1 MAGARRYGIDLAIH
15 RLCSST
21 ALSTETIDSF
31 VEGHDFPIQEG
42 VNTTFVFR
50 GEANSVDLRHW
61 IYGLPSTLPF
71 RRIPSTDLWYLV
83 LQLPE
88 GSRVE
93 YKFEVSTE
101 QQHRLVR
108 DPLNRFRAHDP
119 YGSNSVC
126 HGLGYRIPD
135 WTVADPD
142 ARPGSLS
149 HIFVN
154 SKAFGAR
161 RKVTIYLPPR
171 YRSSRSYPLL
181 IVHDGLDYLRYASFE
196 TVLDNLIYRLEI
208 SPPVVAL
215 IRSANRLSEYAADRS
230 HAAFVATEL
239 LPLLESRYSLLSGP
253 SGRVLMGASFGAVA
267 ALNVAW
273 SYPGL
278 FGGLLL
284 ESGAFAFTDI
294 GTGQRGP
301 AFEPV
306 VRFMN
311 RFRADPGNPAER
323 IFLSCGMYES
333 LIYENRSLVPV
344 LQSTEMALRY
354 VESRDGHN
362 WENWR
367 DRLREG
373 LSFLLPGPLWL
384 VYE

>member
-1 MAGARRYGIDLAIH
+1 MSLAIH
-15 RLCSST
+15 RLEST
-21 ALSTETIDSF
+21 PVLEQGEIDRF
-31 VEGHDFPIQEG
+31 LEEHDFPIQEG
-42 VNTTFVFR
+42 SNTTFVFS
-50 GEANSVDLRHW
+50 GAAEGVDLRHW

-71 RRIPSTDLWYLV
+71 RRIQSTDLWYLV

-93 YKFEVSTE
+93 YKFEISTANR
-101 QQHRLVR
+101 HRLIR
-108 DPLNRFRAHDP
+108 DPLNRLRAHDP

-126 HGLGYRIPD
+126 HGLGYTTPD
-135 WTVADPD
+135 WTSPDPE

-161 RKVTIYLPPR
+161 RKVTVYLPSR
-171 YRSSRSYPLL
+171 YRTSRAYPLL
-181 IVHDGLDYLRYASFE
+181 IVHDGFDYLRYASFK

-208 SPPVVAL
+208 SPPVVAM
-215 IRSANRLSEYAADRS
+215 IRSADRLTEYAADEN
-230 HAAFVATEL
+230 HARFVAREL
-239 LPLLESRYSLLSGP
+239 LPLMESRYSLLSSP

-267 ALNVAW
+267 ALHGAW
-273 SYPGL
+273 CYPGL

-284 ESGAFAFTDI
+284 ESGSFAFTDI
-294 GTGQRGP
+294 GKSQRGP
-301 AFEPV
+301 AFDPV

-311 RFRADPGNPAER
+311 KFRGEPGNPAQR
-323 IFLSCGMYES
+323 MFVSCGMYES

-344 LQSTEMALRY
+344 LQSTQMELRY